1 MYNMKTK
8 RRSGSR
14 KGKTMKNGKSK
25 KWTTAIEAAEKQLK
39 QTGSVKKAQAVF
51 KAQALANARK
61 LFGYSSKQMHK

>member
-1 MYNMKTK
+1 MYSMKTK
-8 RRSGSR
+8 RRTGSR

-39 QTGSVKKAQAVF
+39 TTGSVKKAQAVF

>member
-1 MYNMKTK
+1 MKTH
-8 RRSGSR
+8 RRKGSR
-14 KGKTMKNGKSK
+14 RTKTRKNNKSQK

-39 QTGSVKKAQAVF
+39 TTGSVKKAQAVF